1 MFGRNGGSI
10 QTPVIPTGIPASVL
24 LLDNVKRR
32 GPRQGGAVDDAS
44 LLHGRELSLGDGEFI
59 RVQGAN
65 FGKDRGARMSEEMV
79 VDQVVAA
86 ENL

>member
-1 MFGRNGGSI
+1 M
-10 QTPVIPTGIPASVL
+10 A
-24 LLDNVKRR
+24 
-32 GPRQGGAVDDAS
+32 DDAS
-44 LLHGRELSLGDGEFI
+44 LLHGGELSLGNSKFI
-59 RVQGAN
+59 RVQAVG